1 MIVGV
6 VAAAFLLSRG
16 GNNDSTATTLTTS
29 VATASAVTETATT
42 NVPASTTPASQPQL
56 TSPVIPTVV
65 IPTTVVP
72 TVVVST
78 ALPTL
83 PPPPPT
89 TLPPPTSTPLGPV
102 LETRC
107 VRSNI
112 DFAAVREA
120 PGITEPEVGRIPP
133 STCDV
138 QVYAVGS
145 DGRIAWL
152 LVAVGDIS
160 GWSAE
165 SNFV

>member
-1 MIVGV
+1 
-6 VAAAFLLSRG
+6 VAAAFFLLRDG
-16 GNNDSTATTLTTS
+16 GTGSTAITSPTSLTAPVTTS
-29 VATASAVTETATT
+29 AATEAATT
-42 NVPASTTPASQPQL
+42 VVPESSTTVTSQPQL
-56 TSPVIPTVV
+56 TSTVPPTVV
-65 IPTTVVP
+65 IPT
-72 TVVVST
+72 VVVTT

-89 TLPPPTSTPLGPV
+89 TATPATSTPLGPV
-102 LETRC
+102 IDTRC

-120 PGITEPEVGRIPP
+120 PGKTQPEVGRIPP

-145 DGRIAWL
+145 DGQIPWL
-152 LVAVGDIS
+152 LVSVGDIS